1 MPNPLLSERCRR
13 FLKTY
18 GVPVSNVRFI
28 RGNAIAYTDGVTVCI
43 NPENYITRSFVP
55 LVTKYLSLVG
65 FKGHELGHC
74 LFTDFDEGNKYFKS
88 LQKGE
93 WYPRKRKPSRS
104 NAEIEEKLT
113 GVVYIAKEINNIL
126 EDLYV
131 EYKVHTNPQL
141 APFFSEALVLNNQRM
156 DDLAPSVAK
165 DFEEQSTL
173 PALINLLL
181 RYCKNEHFW
190 EEVPKEYESL
200 FEDMK
205 KIVNTYCLSDNPESR
220 FVGTNELVCLLF
232 PYIEQFKEEGNEES
246 SDKSDGS
253 GSSSGSSSDDGGEK
267 AADKLRKS
275 LGRERE
281 ESTSSRA
288 LSEELKEKLK
298 GSPES
303 TPDGSSSESL
313 SDGSSESSSDG
324 SSKGSSESSTESSES
339 SIGTS
344 STGST
349 EHFGEDG
356 GSEDKIEKLKKAI
369 SEAVDKLSDKKDS
382 SEWLADSGSDEL
394 AENLD
399 EDKKDLAEIQEGEKL
414 TEEYERLDGI
424 NKGRLHAGVPI
435 VFERKTRD
443 EAYDFT
449 DKYRLLKAE
458 VSSYSKA
465 IARALAQKVKE
476 RQNVGVKHS
485 VCGKRFVANRAYRDD
500 MTFFDNKSYVETP
513 GLSICLL
520 VDCSGSMCMT
530 PRIETAR
537 TAAVTLYEFVK
548 LIPEMEI
555 GIYGHTTRSSYKN
568 DRYFESMML
577 ESFVEFDK
585 PDKLDGQRLASIS
598 AQYNNRD
605 GQAVKVC
612 AEKLLT
618 RPYKNKLFILISDGR
633 PAAHDYGGKA
643 AEQELFELRKHYEK
657 LGIKFIAAAI
667 GADKD
672 IIEKIYGQKAFLDIQ
687 NLSVLPRK
695 LVNICSEMMLQN
707 L

>member
-18 GVPVSNVRFI
+18 GVPVSSVRFI
-28 RGNAIAYTDGVTVCI
+28 GNSIAYTDGITVCI
-43 NPENYITRSFVP
+43 NPMNYITKSFVP
-55 LVTKYLSLVG
+55 LLTKYLSLVG

-74 LFTDFDEGNKYFKS
+74 LFTDFDEGNKYFES
-88 LQKGE
+88 LKKGK
-93 WYPRKRKPSRS
+93 WYPRKPSRNS
-104 NAEIEEKLT
+104 TEIERKLK
-113 GVVYIAKEINNIL
+113 GVVYLAKEINNIL

-141 APFFSEALVLNNQRM
+141 APYFSEALVLNNQRM
-156 DDLAPSVAK
+156 DDLSPSVEK
-165 DFEEQSTL
+165 DFEEQSAL

-190 EEVPKEYESL
+190 EEVPKEFEGL
-200 FEDMK
+200 FEEMK
-205 KIVNTYCLSDNPESR
+205 KIVNAYCLSDNPESR
-220 FVGTNELVCLLF
+220 FVGTNELICLLF
-232 PYIEQFKEEGNEES
+232 PYIEQFREESKEES
-246 SDKSDGS
+246 SDKSNS
-253 GSSSGSSSDDGGEK
+253 SASSSESSSDDGGEE

-298 GSPES
+298 GSPEGS
-303 TPDGSSSESL
+303 SDGSSSENFSK
-313 SDGSSESSSDG
+313 DSSESSSDG
-324 SSKGSSESSTESSES
+324 SSKGSSESLETSFGASSTESSS
-339 SIGTS
+339 
-344 STGST
+344 
-349 EHFGEDG
+349 EHSEDG
-356 GSEDKIEKLKKAI
+356 DSEDKIEKLKKAI
-369 SEAVDKLSDKKDS
+369 SEAAEKLSDKKDS
-382 SEWLADSGSDEL
+382 SEWLADSGSDEV

-399 EDKKDLAEIQEGEKL
+399 KDKKDLAEIQEGEKL
-414 TEEYERLDGI
+414 TDEYERLDI
-424 NKGRLHAGVPI
+424 LNKGKLHAGVPI
-435 VFERKTRD
+435 IFERKTRE
-443 EAYDFT
+443 EADVFT
-449 DKYRLLKAE
+449 EEYKCIKSK

-476 RQNVGVKHS
+476 RRNIGVKHS

-537 TAAVTLYEFVK
+537 TAAITLYEFVK

-555 GIYGHTTRSSYKN
+555 GIYGHTTCYNHSD
-568 DRYFESMML
+568 DRHIESML
-577 ESFVEFDK
+577 LKSFVEFDK
-585 PDKLDGQRLASIS
+585 PDKFDGQRLASIS
-598 AQYNNRD
+598 AEYNNRD

-633 PAAHDYGGKA
+633 PAANNYGGRA

-657 LGIKFIAAAI
+657 QGIKFIAAAI